1 MNWYD
6 NEGREIL
13 NEPPYELKNES
24 SKAQFTG
31 KNWKM
36 NEDTWQN
43 LDIRERRD
51 HELIREY
58 LNDAPLRFGEL
69 ELKAENE

>member
-6 NEGREIL
+6 NEGGEIL
-13 NEPPYELKNES
+13 NEPPYELKMGVAE
-24 SKAQFTG
+24 AQFTG

-43 LDIRERRD
+43 LDTREQRD
-51 HELIREY
+51 RELTRVN
-58 LNDAPLRFGEL
+58 LNDAPEQSG
-69 ELKAENE
+69 NGN